1 MTWFSIRLLV
11 ACAFGLASLLLLLYA
26 QYLEAKTR
34 FLENK
39 MKAAA
44 KQNVTEHMVGMILC
58 KLLVD
63 SGMSEKEIENRV
75 NAELSK
81 ISKERR

>member
-1 MTWFSIRLLV
+1 MTWNTIRLIV
-11 ACAFGLASLLLLLYA
+11 VCVFAVASLLLMLYTRH
-26 QYLEAKTR
+26 LERQLDLASKR
-34 FLENK
+34 HS
-39 MKAAA
+39 
-44 KQNVTEHMVGMILC
+44 TEHVVGMILC

-63 SGMSEKEIENRV
+63 SGMSEQEIQDKV

>member
-1 MTWFSIRLLV
+1 MTWNSIRLLV
-11 ACAFGLASLLLLLYA
+11 ACAFGIASLLLLLYA
-26 QYLEAKTR
+26 KYLEAKTR

-39 MKAAA
+39 MKEAT
-44 KQNVTEHMVGMILC
+44 KQHVTEHMVGMILC

>member
-1 MTWFSIRLLV
+1 MTWNSIRLLIV
-11 ACAFGLASLLLLLYA
+11 CTFGIASLLLLLYA
-26 QYLEAKTR
+26 KYLEAKTR

-39 MKAAA
+39 MKEAA